1 MVSAPTAGLLVSCLL
16 SLCVVPLAGAQNVSD
31 VRRFGAGAL
40 SQEQRYQMLVIST
53 DEIWK
58 NALKTHKDF
67 IERTNPELMLKT
79 LRDELYEIRTQAKE
93 KNAPVQIRK
102 DVEQLKQEIDTLM
115 KEGRIT
121 VARLDIAAKSQL
133 LKAALERLEEELDT
147 IVHIC
152 ALTSY
157 DSSTWEKDYV
167 LSIQVQGEDVARREL
182 KNQGV
187 KAFDKLEIAWER
199 SKKTRLTASPATQKP
214 ERPADLGE
222 LSMSQ
227 LQTLL
232 THENALPV
240 PDNVWVREISAEIK
254 GRVFDSS
261 SLEKFQEAEAAAD
274 AAEKEKAEKKRAE
287 QSKSKKKD
295 TSKRSPGTP

>member
-1 MVSAPTAGLLVSCLL
+1 M
-16 SLCVVPLAGAQNVSD
+16 SD

-67 IERTNPELMLKT
+67 IERANPELMLKT
-79 LRDELYEIRTQAKE
+79 LRDELNELRTQAKE
-93 KNAPVQIRK
+93 KSAPVHIRK
-102 DVEQLKQEIDTLM
+102 DVEQLKQEIDTVM
-115 KEGRIT
+115 REGNIT

-133 LKAALERLEEELDT
+133 LKTALERLEEELDT

-167 LSIQVQGEDVARREL
+167 LSIQVQGEDVARRGL

-199 SKKTRLTASPATQKP
+199 SKKNRLPPSPAPQKR

-222 LSMSQ
+222 LSMSE

-232 THENALPV
+232 AQENALPV
-240 PDNVWVREISAEIK
+240 PDNFWVREISTEIR

-261 SLEKFQEAEAAAD
+261 SLDKFQEAEAAAD
-274 AAEKEKAEKKRAE
+274 AAEKEKADKKRAG
-287 QSKSKKKD
+287 QSKSKKK
-295 TSKRSPGTP
+295 